1 MDYELLKNL
10 YDVEVFEGYSD
21 SEIAELSEGW
31 EEIPSSLLDVWTICG
46 KTSKIFD
53 CSNDPWINLNFIR
66 KYNWTKK
73 SKEYFYLLNENQG
86 VFQVA
91 IRKEDMSKSN
101 PPVYVVE
108 TDKDGNVNEV
118 GMAEESLTAF
128 LMGMLIYEASISVFE
143 YAAEDII
150 WYEDEEL
157 DQLEEVLT
165 KYSYHVYNWYSDRID
180 LYTVSGDELLFVM
193 VSDSSNGTYAAK
205 TEEAYERIDELVG
218 SIGER

>member
-21 SEIAELSEGW
+21 LEIAELSEGW
-31 EEIPSSLLDVWTICG
+31 EEIPSSLLDVWKTCG

-73 SKEYFYLLNENQG
+73 SKDYFYLLNENQG
-86 VFQVA
+86 VYQSA

-108 TDKDGNVNEV
+108 TDK
-118 GMAEESLTAF
+118 S
-128 LMGMLIYEASISVFE
+128 
-143 YAAEDII
+143 
-150 WYEDEEL
+150 
-157 DQLEEVLT
+157 
-165 KYSYHVYNWYSDRID
+165 
-180 LYTVSGDELLFVM
+180 
-193 VSDSSNGTYAAK
+193 
-205 TEEAYERIDELVG
+205 
-218 SIGER
+218 